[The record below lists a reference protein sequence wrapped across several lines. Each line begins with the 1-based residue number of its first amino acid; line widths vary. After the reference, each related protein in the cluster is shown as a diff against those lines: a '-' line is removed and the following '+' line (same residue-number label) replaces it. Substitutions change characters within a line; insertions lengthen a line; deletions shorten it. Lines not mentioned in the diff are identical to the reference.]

1 MRSHVLEWEFHGI
14 PMNSNEV
21 QVLSD
26 SRASPRS
33 TGRWSLGWQERFRA
47 SCNEAPSYT
56 QQPSAAISRL
66 SQGDVQV
73 LRSLAAGEC
82 LPGMPPSTR
91 RRCDERPGPGRQIGH
106 LYQDPSGHGKRQGIQ
121 CPLVLAPTGDHC
133 SGYHLRPS
141 LLILMKRK
149 QRQGFYTQIGRCCR
163 KRMQKQK
170 HRT

>member
-21 QVLSD
+21 QVISD

-66 SQGDVQV
+66 GQGDVQV

-91 RRCDERPGPGRQIGH
+91 RRCDERPGPGQTTNWTP
-106 LYQDPSGHGKRQGIQ
+106 LSGSIRTCAHWRS
-121 CPLVLAPTGDHC
+121 LAPTGDHC

-149 QRQGFYTQIGRCCR
+149 QRQGFHTQIGRCCCKSR
-163 KRMQKQK
+163 NIG
-170 HRT
+170 HST